1 MNTDKYIRKVTPI
14 ERFFTYSP
22 FSLVSMIARIKG
34 KVSKD
39 QLMKSVSKLSQKH
52 SLLKVKITDKN
63 NGDLWFTS
71 EEVEEI
77 PIEVINRETSQQW
90 MEVLEE
96 KCKVPFEFDKRP
108 PIRFILIQSPTVSE
122 LIILCHHIICDGL
135 SLAYLTRDLMTSLG
149 NPNNEIEILPDPMP
163 INFNNSPSDIST
175 NWLVK
180 FVINRM
186 NKKWETKKVIFNQE
200 DYLSLNEAYWS
211 NFNHKMISI
220 ELSETQTTELIKICK
235 KESVSVNSALT
246 TAFVGAQ
253 VAVRGNDPSHS
264 SIGIAANLRN
274 RLPIQVGESMGFYA
288 GMIKLKWKYDIQK
301 TFWDNARQFHKKIK
315 PQFTNKNLFR
325 DFVSWLNLDPTIIE
339 AINFKKLGGLVNS
352 QTSTGEKLNAFSKN
366 KDIVMSILKR
376 DKMDSFEHKIM
387 GTAVTNLTKMDFSRT
402 YGDLELDRLIL
413 YPGGAFPLGNINLVV
428 GAVTCSGKLS
438 LIVEYAEEAI
448 DIVKIEKIKERA
460 MMFLSNT

>member
-1 MNTDKYIRKVTPI
+1 
-14 ERFFTYSP
+14 
-22 FSLVSMIARIKG
+22 
-34 KVSKD
+34 
-39 QLMKSVSKLSQKH
+39 
-52 SLLKVKITDKN
+52 
-63 NGDLWFTS
+63 
-71 EEVEEI
+71 
-77 PIEVINRETSQQW
+77 
-90 MEVLEE
+90 
-96 KCKVPFEFDKRP
+96 
-108 PIRFILIQSPTVSE
+108 
-122 LIILCHHIICDGL
+122 
-135 SLAYLTRDLMTSLG
+135 
-149 NPNNEIEILPDPMP
+149 
-163 INFNNSPSDIST
+163 
-175 NWLVK
+175 
-180 FVINRM
+180 M

-301 TFWDNARQFHKKIK
+301 TFWDNARQFQKKIK

-428 GAVTCSGKLS
+428 GVVTCSGKLS

-448 DIVKIEKIKERA
+448 DIVTIEKIKERA

>member
-1 MNTDKYIRKVTPI
+1 MSTDKYIRKVTPI

-34 KVSKD
+34 RVSKE
-39 QLMKSVSKLSQKH
+39 QLVKSVSILSQKH

-63 NGDLWFTS
+63 KGDLWFTS

-77 PIEVINRETSQQW
+77 PVEVINRESIQQW

-163 INFNNSPSDIST
+163 INSNNFPSDIST
-175 NWLVK
+175 NCFVK

-186 NKKWETKKVIFNQE
+186 NKKWEAKKVIFNQE
-200 DYLSLNEAYWS
+200 DYLAINEAYWS

-235 KESVSVNSALT
+235 KENVSVNSALT

-253 VAVRGNDPSHS
+253 VAVKGNDPSHS

-288 GMIKLKWKYDIQK
+288 GMIKLQCKYDIQK

-315 PQFTNKNLFR
+315 PKFTNKNLFR
-325 DFVSWLNLDPTIIE
+325 DFVLWLNLDPTIIE
-339 AINFKKLGGLVNS
+339 AINFKKLGGLVKN
-352 QTSTGEKLNAFSKN
+352 QTSAGEKLNAFSKN

-402 YGDLELDRLIL
+402 YGELELDRLIL

-438 LIVEYAEEAI
+438 LIVEFAEETI
-448 DIVKIEKIKERA
+448 DIVTIEKIKERA